1 MSILLITIGI
11 LIFLILIAAILR
23 TPTVYN
29 YYDDEDEV
37 VTTTH
42 TTVTTTTD
50 TPQAT
55 VGLNVNGIA
64 IVGILERQ
72 WENNQ
77 PFVMDPVDKDKMW
90 LNTSDDLYED
100 GAGKMWGLK

>member
-1 MSILLITIGI
+1 MTILLITIGI
-11 LIFLILIAAILR
+11 LIFLILIAAIVR
-23 TPTVYN
+23 SPTVYYN
-29 YYDDEDEV
+29 DYDDEV

-55 VGLNVNGIA
+55 IGLNVNGIPV
-64 IVGILERQ
+64 VGIIERQ

-77 PFVMDPVDKDKMW
+77 PFVIDPVDGDKMW
-90 LNTSDDLYED
+90 LNTNDDLYED
-100 GAGKMWGLK
+100 GGNKVWGLK